1 MVISGSLNYVW
12 TNRGILI
19 YEFWSLNPGETQD
32 FKSIILHNLLTMFKE
47 FKQIP
52 ET

>member
-1 MVISGSLNYVW
+1 MVISVSLNYVW
-12 TNRGILI
+12 TMRGIFI
-19 YEFWSLNPGETQD
+19 YEFWSINPGET
-32 FKSIILHNLLTMFKE
+32 FKSIILHNHLTVFKE